1 MEIAWIGT
9 GIMGAP
15 MARRLIGAGHHLR
28 VFNRSPQRARVL
40 GADGASVTVDAA
52 EAARDAEVVFI
63 MVPDTP
69 DVESVAA
76 KIEPALSAGQLVIDM
91 STIAP
96 EAERRIAAQLAA
108 KRVEYLDAPVSGGEP
123 GAIEGTLTIMVGGNE
138 AAVKRVTYMGP
149 AGAGQMTKLAN
160 QVAVAVTLEAAAEAL
175 LFAQK
180 GGLDASRVLEA
191 IGAGAAGSW
200 QLNNLGP
207 KIVAHD
213 YRPGFFVKLIRKDLR
228 LITEAALQAGI
239 ALPGL
244 AMMTSM
250 FNAASALGRDVN
262 GTFARRTPRRCALS
276 HDEPAAEAQRAER
289 TDGHRTARGT
299 QECDRRPRGWRAGV
313 DRRGA
318 RLLRGRRRQ
327 PDERA
332 ERKGR
337 RSRRRPRPWHRS
349 AYRGPAC
356 ARRNQRAA
364 P

>member
-9 GIMGAP
+9 GIMRAP

-28 VFNRSPQRARVL
+28 AFNRSPQRARAL
-40 GADGASVTVDAA
+40 GADVAADAA

-69 DVESVAA
+69 DVESVAV

-96 EAERRIAAQLAA
+96 EAERRIAAQLAS

-138 AAVKRVTYMGP
+138 AAFKRALPLFEAMGKRVTYMGP

-207 KIVAHD
+207 KIVARD
-213 YRPGFFVKLIRKDLR
+213 YRPGFFVQLMRKDLR
-228 LITEAALQAGI
+228 LVAEAAHEQRL

-244 AMMTSM
+244 ALMTSM
-250 FNAASALGRDVN
+250 FNAASALGHDRD
-262 GTFARRTPRRCALS
+262 
-276 HDEPAAEAQRAER
+276 
-289 TDGHRTARGT
+289 GT
-299 QECDRRPRGWRAGV
+299 QSVADALDRMAV
-313 DRRGA
+313 
-318 RLLRGRRRQ
+318 L
-327 PDERA
+327 
-332 ERKGR
+332 K
-337 RSRRRPRPWHRS
+337 
-349 AYRGPAC
+349 
-356 ARRNQRAA
+356 
-364 P
+364 